1 MNLQRNPGWSRLLAV
16 LGVLLAG
23 GCPPAERPETVP
35 RQRSMEELKASPL
48 YTFTEEE
55 VDRYLQALPAAE
67 PVRTDRILHLGRK
80 NIGQPYDIYLLGEFP
95 FELIDPEPIYC
106 LDRSDCVVFSEHM
119 FAMGLS
125 RNWWEFLAA
134 LQRIRYRD
142 GKVGMLTR
150 NHYTIADWDRNN
162 AFLFED
168 MTPRLGDGT
177 ACVPLTRVC
186 RRANFFA
193 KHGIGQDIPDEP
205 IQDTYIPSA
214 NVSGIL
220 QELQNA
226 DFVNII
232 RGSEES
238 QYAGHTGLIA
248 IGHDGTVNFLHSS
261 QPAVREQPLLEY
273 LQKDRRCL
281 GIKILRLRPGA
292 EQILRDTL
300 ASSQDATDVSER
312 SLKAALAA
320 SPLMST
326 GAPEGYAED
335 WTRAMRMQAYQLKH
349 DTPVDTELQKQV
361 DAIERRGGEELGI
374 PEADRA
380 FGVLDLT
387 GRRLALVR
395 PDVTFYGASVPK
407 IAIVFAYFA
416 KHPEAARD
424 LDPQVER
431 ELQLVIKRSDND
443 LAAKYSQLVGL
454 DFIQKLLTSKE
465 YRLYDKEHG
474 GGLWCGKHYGVDEPR
489 FGDPLNDHS
498 HGASVRQCL
507 RYYLMLEQGELVNA
521 EVCAKIKEIFAAPH
535 LEFHNDRF
543 VGGLNGRD
551 VTILRK
557 SGWWEDWHL
566 DTARVVH
573 GKHLYFMA
581 GMAQHPKGEEY
592 LAQMARAVDE
602 VICGREPKPR
612 PFAHELILHDPET
625 DFGRASGGPNEGQ
638 PVIAIAPPT
647 AGAESAYESPVVEP
661 ELEFNEA
668 LLSWNVD
675 VPDEATVRVEL
686 RVGRLAYDT
695 WSPWLTLA
703 QWGPGSFADEPLMKS
718 EQGNIDKDYFRST
731 DWYDR
736 LQYRLRVTGTSQAV
750 GIRRVGVCV
759 SDTTGIP
766 TALPRPKPVREPVE
780 AAAWQR
786 TLPVPFRSQRTDD
799 PQMKH
804 GICSPTSVGMVMEYR
819 GVSQTNETIAQR
831 AFDAR
836 HRIYGNW
843 PMNVQAAY
851 TFGVPGY
858 VARFSDWDDV
868 RAMIAAGNPLVISIV
883 AKEGELHNA
892 PYKSTDG
899 HLIVITGFADAD
911 HVTVNDPAARTARAG
926 QRKYS
931 TADLETVWMRAKG
944 GTAYVLL
951 PPQP

>member
-1 MNLQRNPGWSRLLAV
+1 MKRQRYPGWSRLLVV
-16 LGVLLAG
+16 LSVIVTG
-23 GCPPAERPETVP
+23 GCPPADRPETVP
-35 RQRSMEELKASPL
+35 RQRSMQELKASPL

-55 VDRYLQALPAAE
+55 VDRYLHALPAAE
-67 PVRTDRILHLGRK
+67 PVLTDRILHLGRK

-95 FELIDPEPIYC
+95 FELIDPDPIYC
-106 LDRSDCVVFSEHM
+106 LDRSDCLVFCEHM

-125 RNWWEFLAA
+125 RNWGEFLAT
-134 LQRIRYRD
+134 LQRIRYRG

-150 NHYTIADWDRNN
+150 NHFTVADWDRNN

-168 MTPRLGDGT
+168 MTSRLGDGK
-177 ACVPLTRVC
+177 ACVPLTQVC

-193 KHGIGQDIPDEP
+193 RHGIGQDIPDEP

-214 NVSGIL
+214 NVAGIL
-220 QELQNA
+220 PELKNA

-232 RGSEES
+232 RGTDKS

-248 IGHDGTVNFLHSS
+248 IGHDGTVNFLHSA
-261 QPAVREQPLLEY
+261 QPAVREQPLLDY
-273 LQKDRRCL
+273 LGKDRRCL

-292 EQILRDTL
+292 EQIMRNTL
-300 ASSQDATDVSER
+300 ASSPDATDVSVK
-312 SLKAALAA
+312 SLTAALAA
-320 SPLMST
+320 SPLMAT
-326 GAPEGYAED
+326 GAPEGYSQD
-335 WTRAMRMQAYQLKH
+335 WARAMKMQDYQLSH
-349 DTPVDTELQKQV
+349 DTPVDAELQKQV
-361 DAIERRGGEELGI
+361 EAIESRVGRELGI

-387 GRRLALVR
+387 DRRLALVR

-416 KHPEAARD
+416 QNPQATRN

-454 DFIQKLLTSKE
+454 DFIRELLTSKE
-465 YRLYDKEHG
+465 YRLYDPEHG
-474 GGLWCGKHYGVDEPR
+474 GGLWCGKHYGLDEPR

-507 RYYLMLEQGELVNA
+507 RYYLMLEQGRLVNA
-521 EVCAKIKEIFAAPH
+521 EVCATIKKIFAAPL

-573 GKHLYFMA
+573 GRHLYFMA
-581 GMAQHPKGEEY
+581 GMARHPKGQEY

-602 VICGREPKPR
+602 AICGQEPKPK
-612 PFAHELILHDPET
+612 PFAHELILHDAGNN
-625 DFGRASGGPNEGQ
+625 FGRPQQKPEEEQA
-638 PVIAIAPPT
+638 VITIAPPT
-647 AGAESAYESPVVEP
+647 GGAESAYESLPIEP
-661 ELEFNEA
+661 KLQFNEA
-668 LLSWNVD
+668 LLSWNLD
-675 VPDEATVRVEL
+675 VPDDATVRIEL
-686 RVGRLAYDT
+686 RAGRLAYDT
-695 WSPWLTLA
+695 WSPWLTVT
-703 QWGPGSFADEPLMKS
+703 QWGPGAFTDEPVVRS
-718 EQGNIDKDYFRST
+718 EQGNIDTDYFRSSS
-731 DWYDR
+731 WYDR
-736 LQYRLRVTGTSQAV
+736 LQYRLRVTGTSQPVA
-750 GIRRVGVCV
+750 IHRIGVCV

-766 TALPRPKPVREPVE
+766 TALPRPRPVREPLDT
-780 AAAWQR
+780 ASWQR
-786 TLPVPFRSQRTDD
+786 TLPVPFRSQKTDE
-799 PQMKH
+799 PGMKH

-819 GVSQTNETIAQR
+819 GVSRTNETIAQR

-843 PMNVQAAY
+843 PMNVQAAH

-858 VARFSDWDDV
+858 LTRFSDWDDV
-868 RAMIAAGNPLVISIV
+868 RAMIAAGQPLIISIV
-883 AKEGELHNA
+883 ARKGELHNA

-899 HLIVITGFADAD
+899 HLIVITGFADAN
-911 HVTVNDPAARTARAG
+911 HVTVNDPAARTAGAG
-926 QRKYS
+926 QRTYS
-931 TADLETVWMRAKG
+931 TDDLETVWMRAKG

-951 PPQP
+951 PPRP

>member
-1 MNLQRNPGWSRLLAV
+1 MNLQRNPGWSRLLVV
-16 LGVLLAG
+16 LGVILAG
-23 GCPPAERPETVP
+23 GCPPAERPGTVP

-67 PVRTDRILHLGRK
+67 PVLSDRVIHLGRK

-177 ACVPLTRVC
+177 ACVPLTQVC

-193 KHGIGQDIPDEP
+193 RHGIGQDIPDEP

-214 NVSGIL
+214 NVPGIL
-220 QELQNA
+220 HELKNA

-232 RGSEES
+232 RGSENS

-248 IGHDGTVNFLHSS
+248 IGHDGTVNFLHSA

-361 DAIERRGGEELGI
+361 EAIERRVGEELGI

-380 FGVLDLT
+380 FGVLDLSD
-387 GRRLALVR
+387 RRLALVR

-416 KHPEAARD
+416 KNPEAARD

-465 YRLYDKEHG
+465 YRLYDEEHG
-474 GGLWCGKHYGVDEPR
+474 GGLWCGKHYGVD
-489 FGDPLNDHS
+489 
-498 HGASVRQCL
+498 
-507 RYYLMLEQGELVNA
+507 
-521 EVCAKIKEIFAAPH
+521 
-535 LEFHNDRF
+535 
-543 VGGLNGRD
+543 
-551 VTILRK
+551 
-557 SGWWEDWHL
+557 
-566 DTARVVH
+566 
-573 GKHLYFMA
+573 
-581 GMAQHPKGEEY
+581 
-592 LAQMARAVDE
+592 
-602 VICGREPKPR
+602 
-612 PFAHELILHDPET
+612 
-625 DFGRASGGPNEGQ
+625 
-638 PVIAIAPPT
+638 
-647 AGAESAYESPVVEP
+647 
-661 ELEFNEA
+661 
-668 LLSWNVD
+668 
-675 VPDEATVRVEL
+675 
-686 RVGRLAYDT
+686 
-695 WSPWLTLA
+695 
-703 QWGPGSFADEPLMKS
+703 
-718 EQGNIDKDYFRST
+718 
-731 DWYDR
+731 
-736 LQYRLRVTGTSQAV
+736 
-750 GIRRVGVCV
+750 
-759 SDTTGIP
+759 
-766 TALPRPKPVREPVE
+766 
-780 AAAWQR
+780 
-786 TLPVPFRSQRTDD
+786 
-799 PQMKH
+799 
-804 GICSPTSVGMVMEYR
+804 
-819 GVSQTNETIAQR
+819 
-831 AFDAR
+831 
-836 HRIYGNW
+836 
-843 PMNVQAAY
+843 
-851 TFGVPGY
+851 
-858 VARFSDWDDV
+858 
-868 RAMIAAGNPLVISIV
+868 
-883 AKEGELHNA
+883 
-892 PYKSTDG
+892 
-899 HLIVITGFADAD
+899 
-911 HVTVNDPAARTARAG
+911 
-926 QRKYS
+926 
-931 TADLETVWMRAKG
+931 
-944 GTAYVLL
+944 
-951 PPQP
+951 